1 MSSVAILLGLLIAI
15 MAIFFINAPILDQ
28 VATIQEQTMFLSKM
42 VTIYFG
48 NILIWIGILAPKD
61 N

>member
-1 MSSVAILLGLLIAI
+1 MSSVATLLGLFTAI
-15 MAIFFINAPILDQ
+15 MAAFFIDAPTLDQ
-28 VATIQEQTMFLSKM
+28 VTTIQEQTMFLFKM

-48 NILIWIGILAPKD
+48 NILIWIGVLAPKD

>member
-1 MSSVAILLGLLIAI
+1 MSSVATLLGLLIAI
-15 MAIFFINAPILDQ
+15 MATFFIDAPTLYQ
-28 VATIQEQTMFLSKM
+28 VTTIQEQTMFLSKM

>member
-1 MSSVAILLGLLIAI
+1 MSSIAILLGLLIVI
-15 MAIFFINAPILDQ
+15 MATFFIDAPTFDQ
-28 VATIQEQTMFLSKM
+28 VTTIQEQTMLLFRI

-48 NILIWIGILAPKD
+48 NILIWLGVLAPKG

>member
-15 MAIFFINAPILDQ
+15 RATFFIDAPTLDQ
-28 VATIQEQTMFLSKM
+28 VTTIQEQTMFLSKM

-48 NILIWIGILAPKD
+48 NILIWIGVFAPKD

>member
-1 MSSVAILLGLLIAI
+1 MSSVATLLGLLIVI
-15 MAIFFINAPILDQ
+15 MAAFFIDAPTLDQ
-28 VATIQEQTMFLSKM
+28 VTTIQEQTMFLSKM

-48 NILIWIGILAPKD
+48 NILIWIGILATKY

>member
-1 MSSVAILLGLLIAI
+1 MSSVATPLGLLIVI
-15 MAIFFINAPILDQ
+15 MAAFFINAPTLDQ
-28 VATIQEQTMFLSKM
+28 VTTIQEQTMFLSKM

-48 NILIWIGILAPKD
+48 NILIWIGVLAPKD

>member
-15 MAIFFINAPILDQ
+15 MAAFFIDAPTLDQ
-28 VATIQEQTMFLSKM
+28 VTTIQEQTMLLSKM

>member
-1 MSSVAILLGLLIAI
+1 MSSIATLLGLLIVI
-15 MAIFFINAPILDQ
+15 MATFFINAPILDQ
-28 VATIQEQTMFLSKM
+28 VTTIQEQTAFLSKM
-42 VTIYFG
+42 VTICFG